1 MLDRLR
7 RPATLLLTTLLP
19 ASLALAAC
27 GGDDGD
33 TREGFDAVSVSG
45 DPGQAPK
52 LDWKGK
58 LKAGKAQ
65 TKVLDQGDGEE
76 VAKGDHVL
84 VNYLVGDGWTHKTVL
99 DTYGDKAGGFM
110 TEVGKKAEPQ
120 QVEDL
125 LNKAIRD
132 EIKPG
137 MKVGARVAVTV
148 GSNKLLEDYLGNAQ
162 VSQWAA
168 SKDIGNE
175 DGLVIVGD
183 IAAKVPTA
191 VEGTASKAPDWA
203 PKVIEKKGEPARL
216 DFTGVPKPGKKLEVA
231 TLVKGAGDPVES
243 GDVVAVN
250 YLGAVYKGKKPFD
263 ESYSRN
269 EPFAAVLSEEFGT
282 VVKGWSRGLIGV
294 PAGSRVILEIPPKL
308 GYGKQGSGKQIP
320 PNSTLYFVV
329 DVLAAA

>member
-1 MLDRLR
+1 MLDLR
-7 RPATLLLTTLLP
+7 RSATILLTTLLP
-19 ASLALAAC
+19 ASLALAGC
-27 GGDDGD
+27 GGGSDD
-33 TREGFDAVSVSG
+33 TLAGFDAVKVTGSAG
-45 DPGQAPK
+45 EAPK

-65 TKVLDQGDGEE
+65 TKVIDHGDGEE
-76 VAKGDHVL
+76 VAKGDRVL
-84 VNYLVGDGWTHKTVL
+84 VNYVVGDGWTHKTVV

-110 TEVGKKAEPQ
+110 TEVGKPGQPQ

-125 LNKAIRD
+125 LNKVLRD
-132 EIKPG
+132 KIEPG
-137 MKVGARVAVTV
+137 MQVGDRIAVTV
-148 GSNKLLEDYLGNAQ
+148 GSNKLLDDYLGNAQ

-168 SKDIGNE
+168 SNDIGNQ

-183 IAAKVPTA
+183 IAAKVPAA
-191 VEGTASKAPDWA
+191 VEGTSAKAPAWA

-231 TLVKGAGDPVES
+231 TLVKGQGAPVES
-243 GDVVAVN
+243 GDVVAVD
-250 YLGAVYKGKKPFD
+250 YLGAVYQGKKPFD
-263 ESYSRN
+263 ESYSRD

-308 GYGKQGSGKQIP
+308 GYGKKGSGKQIP
-320 PNSTLYFVV
+320 PGSTLYFVV